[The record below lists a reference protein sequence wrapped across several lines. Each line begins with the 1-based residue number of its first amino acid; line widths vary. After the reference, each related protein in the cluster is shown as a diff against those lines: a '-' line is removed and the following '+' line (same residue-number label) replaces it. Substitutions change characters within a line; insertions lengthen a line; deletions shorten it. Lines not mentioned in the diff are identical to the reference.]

1 MDAIKQSI
9 GALRKQEQNRL
20 AADGLQAQIR
30 QLQADMVSETE
41 LGYVT
46 ADKIASS
53 RRIKALVDQKRVLE
67 AREKALRCHVK
78 QVERV
83 LASLPEQENEVLT
96 TFFCKNLTPGVAL
109 RRLERQLNV
118 EQSQVYNIRKRALR
132 HFACRMGY
140 TEEEE

>member
-96 TFFCKNLTPGVAL
+96 TFFCKNLTPAAAVI
-109 RRLERQLNV
+109 RLQMKLNRQKHLTPKQNRPK
-118 EQSQVYNIRKRALR
+118 SK
-132 HFACRMGY
+132 
-140 TEEEE
+140 T